1 MSAPRSTSRG
11 IQSVELGGE
20 VLRAFARAEGPLSVS
35 AVARETGMAPAKVHR
50 YLVAFVRAG
59 LLTQDRATS
68 EYDIGPLGVGL
79 GLAAL
84 RRLDPLHRA
93 TTELHE
99 LRDEINQT
107 VLLVMWTDNG
117 PVVATAQASNAPVS
131 LAIRAG
137 TSVPLLTSASG
148 RIFLA
153 YRNDESVEGIARKER
168 VAAKLKEKDLRTMA
182 EQVRADGGS
191 SVEGEFDAGV
201 GAFAAPIFDRD
212 GSLAAALAVIV
223 HTGKVDFSVNG
234 RLAKAVKAAAARW
247 SAVTEFA

>member
-1 MSAPRSTSRG
+1 MSTPRSTSRG

-20 VLRAFARAEGPLSVS
+20 VLRAFARADGPLSVS
-35 AVARETGMAPAKVHR
+35 AVARETGMAPAKAHR

-59 LLTQDRATS
+59 LLTQDRGTS

-99 LRDEINQT
+99 LRDEINET

-117 PVVATAQASNAPVS
+117 PVIAAAQASNSPVS
-131 LAIRAG
+131 LTIRVG

-148 RIFLA
+148 RVFLA
-153 YRNDESVEGIARKER
+153 YRKDEAVDRIARRER
-168 VAAKLKEKDLRTMA
+168 VAAKLKEKDLSA
-182 EQVRADGGS
+182 IAKQVRADGGVS
-191 SVEGEFDAGV
+191 LESEFDAGV
-201 GAFAAPIFDRD
+201 GAFSAPIFDRD
-212 GSLAAALAVIV
+212 GSLAAALTVIV
-223 HTGKVDFSVNG
+223 RSSAADFSVNG
-234 RLAKAVKAAAARW
+234 RLAKSVRAAAARW
-247 SAVTEFA
+247 SASQ